1 MDAILDVVASWKA
14 LNICASFLSL
24 IIIIKITVP
33 HIYIQTKMHVCTYIS
48 GNKLTGLSQIQT

>member
-33 HIYIQTKMHVCTYIS
+33 HNYIQTKCMYVPIFLVL
-48 GNKLTGLSQIQT
+48 N